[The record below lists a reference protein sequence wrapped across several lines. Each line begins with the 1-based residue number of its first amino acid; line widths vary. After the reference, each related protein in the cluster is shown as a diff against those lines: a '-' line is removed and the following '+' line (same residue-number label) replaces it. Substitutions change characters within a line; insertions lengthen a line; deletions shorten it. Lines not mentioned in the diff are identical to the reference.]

1 MANLPF
7 ETLRT
12 TWPQAHIVGCS
23 TAGEINDVNLRD
35 DSLCISACHFE
46 HSQVT
51 FAKTNIADG
60 QDSHSVGI
68 DLGKQLAADGLRH
81 VLVFTDGLNLD
92 GTAFLAGLRGILPD
106 GVSVTGGMAGDGTR
120 FQRTL
125 VCANAMPTEKTVVA
139 VGLYGERLRIG
150 YGSLGGWESFGPER
164 HITRADGNVLYELD
178 GESALA
184 LYKRYLGEYAAGLP
198 ASGLRFPL
206 ALSPDNA
213 GEPWLVRT
221 VLSVDEAKQ
230 SMTFA
235 GALPTGKRVQLMKAD
250 FERLIDGANGAA
262 KHCVSLGGANPA
274 LAILIS
280 CVGRRLILGQRVEEE
295 LDSVRELLGPRPQ
308 LCGFYSY
315 GEFSPLGDSLRC
327 ELHNQTMTITT
338 VDEV

>member
-1 MANLPF
+1 MRSESHWLNGGTVTVATALPAAQLVLVFGSGDAMANLPF

-125 VCANAMPTEKTVVA
+125 VCANAMGGGFA
-139 VGLYGERLRIG
+139 W
-150 YGSLGGWESFGPER
+150 GSL
-164 HITRADGNVLYELD
+164 
-178 GESALA
+178 
-184 LYKRYLGEYAAGLP
+184 YLKWAY
-198 ASGLRFPL
+198 
-206 ALSPDNA
+206 
-213 GEPWLVRT
+213 
-221 VLSVDEAKQ
+221 
-230 SMTFA
+230 
-235 GALPTGKRVQLMKAD
+235 
-250 FERLIDGANGAA
+250 
-262 KHCVSLGGANPA
+262 
-274 LAILIS
+274 
-280 CVGRRLILGQRVEEE
+280 
-295 LDSVRELLGPRPQ
+295 
-308 LCGFYSY
+308 
-315 GEFSPLGDSLRC
+315 
-327 ELHNQTMTITT
+327 
-338 VDEV
+338 